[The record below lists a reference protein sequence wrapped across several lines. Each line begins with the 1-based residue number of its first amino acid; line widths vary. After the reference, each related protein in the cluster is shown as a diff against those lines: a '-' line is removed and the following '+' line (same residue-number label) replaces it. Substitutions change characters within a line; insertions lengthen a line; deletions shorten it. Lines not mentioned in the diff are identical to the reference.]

1 MNPGEFDGVAI
12 IVVNYGSCALLAE
25 HLAPLTRR
33 RPDLLTVVV
42 DNFSSDVERATLSD
56 LAQRE
61 GWQTVLPTGNT
72 GFGGGMNRG
81 VLRAEQLG
89 ARWLLLL
96 NPDAEIAEPALRL
109 LLALSRQSPET
120 LFSPQILRPD
130 GTVWF
135 DGSDLYLEDGRTRSA
150 KRRPSTFVDVQPWL
164 SGACL
169 LLSDALW
176 RRIGGFDEEY
186 FLYWEDVDFS
196 RRVVAAG
203 GAIAV
208 VNEAI
213 AIHSPGGT
221 QGSGAASYGDPKSD
235 VYYYYNIR
243 NRLLYAARHL
253 DSESIERWRRVTLPI
268 AWEVL
273 LRGGRRQFLRS
284 LSPLFAAYR
293 GVRDGRRLTKDELKM
308 RRRQAASG

>member
-1 MNPGEFDGVAI
+1 MALAEFDGLALVL
-12 IVVNYGSCALLAE
+12 VNFGSSALLAE
-25 HLAPLTRR
+25 NLAPLTRR
-33 RPDLLTVVV
+33 RTDLLTVVV
-42 DNFSSDVERATLSD
+42 DNFSSEPERSRLVA
-56 LAQRE
+56 LAETE
-61 GWQTVLPTGNT
+61 GWHTVLPTGNT

-89 ARWLLLL
+89 ATNLLLV
-96 NPDAEIAEPALRL
+96 NPDAEIAEPAIGRL
-109 LLALSRQSPET
+109 LELSRRSPGT

-135 DGSDLYLEDGRTRSA
+135 DGSDLYLEDGRTRSS
-150 KRRPSTFVDVQPWL
+150 KRRPAAVVDVQPWL

-169 LLSDALW
+169 MLSDDLW

-208 VNEAI
+208 VSEAI

-221 QGSGAASYGDPKSD
+221 QGEGAARYGDPKSD
-235 VYYYYNIR
+235 TYYYYNIR

-253 DSESIERWRRVTLPI
+253 DSESIKRWRRVALPI

-284 LSPLFAAYR
+284 LSPLVAAYR
-293 GVRDGRRLTKDELKM
+293 GVRDGRRLAKDELKM
-308 RRRQAASG
+308 RRRQAASS